1 MPADF
6 ADGKQKYREICDG
19 NAVFKHSSDA
29 CCPSGKACFPQS
41 DVITIGMEDNKI
53 PRSNT
58 ARDVSCVG
66 VGGDLDQKGSKTRF
80 NAFPTTTFTK
90 EDEGGRIEFTAEVNE
105 LMKMGWTD
113 FEAEKALEV
122 HGNNI
127 LSAAEMLAEEEEAN
141 LERFKT
147 KLSKLKELGWDE
159 ESSLLALIATDG
171 DVSIASEALEAED
184 ETTLHNFESSVTS
197 MMKEGWNGDV
207 IKTALLQQWEK
218 DIEFQVVERGK
229 RGVERSRRQLKKAIE
244 WSGLLPPPPLSK
256 KVSSATTK
264 AQQQKKKKKSSEP
277 RKKTALPPRDTVKRE
292 CVVFNV
298 TEKTLQKIVL
308 ESSVPVL
315 LEVYADWCGPCK
327 QLTPFLEESAIR
339 GGGIFR
345 LAKVDAE
352 AQRPISRILGANAF
366 PSVFAIVNGCIIDN
380 FVGILDQDS
389 MQAFM
394 AGLVMSQTALGGCG
408 TNITSESSI
417 KEKNRREGQLSEA
430 ERKKMSFKIQ
440 QFAGSAE
447 LGVRKKEALI
457 EKISAALQKIQVGYR
472 VIVRNESNDSNLY
485 IEKENIWPAVKLAST
500 IFFNCINDISNPKY
514 RRVSKEASA
523 FTKAVEC
530 CPEVVNIL
538 HVAGFREIEKDSKHL
553 VLLHHN
559 VAVLSIVRDGCIQ
572 WLKKNKARSVF

>member
-6 ADGKQKYREICDG
+6 ADGKPKYREICDG

-29 CCPSGKACFPQS
+29 CCPSGKAFFPQS
-41 DVITIGMEDNKI
+41 DVITTDMGDKKN
-53 PRSNT
+53 PRSNI
-58 ARDVSCVG
+58 AMDVSCVG
-66 VGGDLDQKGSKTRF
+66 VGVGLDQKGSKTRF
-80 NAFPTTTFTK
+80 KAFPTTTLAK

-122 HGNNI
+122 HGNSI

-147 KLSKLKELGWDE
+147 ELSKLKELGWDE

-218 DIEFQVVERGK
+218 DIEFQDVERGK
-229 RGVERSRRQLKKAIE
+229 RGVERSRRLLRKAIE
-244 WSGLLPPPPLSK
+244 SSGLLPPPPLSK

-264 AQQQKKKKKSSEP
+264 AQQQQKKKSSEP

-315 LEVYADWCGPCK
+315 LVVHADWCGPCK
-327 QLTPFLEESAIR
+327 QLIPFLEESAIR
-339 GGGIFR
+339 GGGMFR

-352 AQRPISRILGANAF
+352 AQRSISRILGVNAF

-380 FVGILDQDS
+380 FIGILDQDS

-394 AGLVMSQTALGGCG
+394 VGLVMSQTALGGG
-408 TNITSESSI
+408 GANITSESSI

-430 ERKKMSFKIQ
+430 ERKKLSFKIQ
-440 QFAGSAE
+440 QFVGSAE

-457 EKISAALQKIQVGYR
+457 EKISVALQNIRVGDR
-472 VIVRNESNDSNLY
+472 VIVRDESNDSNLY
-485 IEKENIWPAVKLAST
+485 IKKENALPAVKLAST

-514 RRVSKEASA
+514 RRVSKESSA

-538 HVAGFREIEKDSKHL
+538 HVAGFRETEKDSKHL

-572 WLKKNKARSVF
+572 WLKNNKARSVF

>member
-1 MPADF
+1 MPTDF
-6 ADGKQKYREICDG
+6 ADGKPKYGEICDG
-19 NAVFKHSSDA
+19 NAVFKHSNDA
-29 CCPSGKACFPQS
+29 GCPCGKAFIPQRG
-41 DVITIGMEDNKI
+41 VITTEMEGNKI
-53 PRSNT
+53 FRSNI
-58 ARDVSCVG
+58 AMDVGCIG
-66 VGGDLDQKGSKTRF
+66 VGGDVDQKGSKARF
-80 NAFPTTTFTK
+80 NAFPTTLTK
-90 EDEGGRIEFTAEVNE
+90 GEAGKIEFTTEVNE

-113 FEAEKALEV
+113 FEAEKALKV

-147 KLSKLKELGWDE
+147 ELSKLKELGWDE

-184 ETTLHNFESSVTS
+184 KATLHNFESSVTS
-197 MMKEGWNGDV
+197 MLDEGWDGDI

-218 DIEFQVVERGK
+218 DIDFQVAERGK
-229 RGVERSRRQLKKAIE
+229 RGVERSRRLLKKAAE

-264 AQQQKKKKKSSEP
+264 AHQQQQKKEKSSEP
-277 RKKTALPPRDTVKRE
+277 RKKPELLPRATARKE

-298 TEKTLQKIVL
+298 TEKTLQNIVL
-308 ESSVPVL
+308 ESPVPVL

-327 QLTPFLEESAIR
+327 QLTPFLDESAIR
-339 GGGIFR
+339 GGGMFR

-352 AQRPISRILGANAF
+352 AQISISRILGVNAF
-366 PSVFAIVNGCIIDN
+366 PSVFAIVNGYVIDS
-380 FVGILDQDS
+380 FVGILDQDA

-394 AGLVMSQTALGGCG
+394 VGLVMSQTTLGGGG
-408 TNITSESSI
+408 TNITRDSSI
-417 KEKNRREGQLSEA
+417 KEKNRSEGQLSEA
-430 ERKKMSFKIQ
+430 ERKKLSYKVQ

-457 EKISAALQKIQVGYR
+457 EKVSVALQKIQLGDMR
-472 VIVRNESNDSNLY
+472 VQSDDSSLYKKEESVLS
-485 IEKENIWPAVKLAST
+485 AVKLTCT
-500 IFFNCINDISNPKY
+500 IFSNCINGISNPKY
-514 RRVSKEASA
+514 RRVKKKSSA

-538 HVAGFREIEKDSKHL
+538 YVAGFRETEKDSKHL

-572 WLKKNKARSVF
+572 WLKNNKTRSAF